1 MIALNGLARD
11 ADGFIILLSDIQ
23 VEQQMPVLAEYG
35 LATTPS
41 GGAGL
46 VAAMSG
52 LVPLSDNSRILVI
65 LSEEA

>member
-11 ADGFIILLSDIQ
+11 ADGFILLSDTQ

-35 LATTPS
+35 LTTTPS

>member
-11 ADGFIILLSDIQ
+11 ADGFILLSDTK

-52 LVPLSDNSRILVI
+52 LVPLSDDSRILVI

>member
-11 ADGFIILLSDIQ
+11 ADGFILLSDTQ

-52 LVPLSDNSRILVI
+52 LVPLSDDSRILVI

>member
-1 MIALNGLARD
+1 MIERNGLARN
-11 ADGFIILLSDIQ
+11 ADGFILLSDSQ
-23 VEQQMPVLAEYG
+23 VEQKMPVLAEND

-52 LVPLSDNSRILVI
+52 LVPLSEESRILVI